1 MKITQRIYLIFIAVS
16 LATLAGCDKYFGDK
30 TDISFIDV
38 PTFQPRDI
46 AYVPIQPY
54 ITNLERPVHITIGFD
69 ELIYVVDEATE
80 EIIAF
85 DEALNEI
92 GRLKVQGV
100 TSVSQD
106 RQFNLLAIGL
116 KDTTING
123 TPYELSTIY
132 RINMLV
138 NSGYGLA
145 NATVVNTITH
155 PFYFKNSFST
165 SDAQVRFTQIGVLGN
180 NTNAQLNNRY
190 YVARTGPSANNAG
203 QGPDDA
209 VVFFDNQDKY
219 ISPVPVNTS
228 SGLFSD
234 YFKKPFGLTTL
245 CQPPQI
251 TASNSPD
258 FMFTSLDPG
267 SPLKVQYIEFI
278 EAEFGAEFRPVIYPV
293 GNPISDGWLNSPNK
307 FSQPMG
313 ITVAGDQSRY
323 IFVSDAGKDSVY
335 QFTSNGLEGVPP
347 PPASG
352 AVRYTK
358 ASFGGTG
365 PGPLQFNEPRGM
377 AYYKQ
382 ILYVCDAGN
391 HRISRFKLTLDFD

>member
-1 MKITQRIYLIFIAVS
+1 MKTRIHILFL
-16 LATLAGCDKYFGDK
+16 LAMLPFLQGCEKYFGDK

-38 PTFQPRDI
+38 PVFQPRQI

-85 DEALNEI
+85 DEALNEL
-92 GRLKVQGV
+92 GRMTIPGV

-106 RQFNLLAIGL
+106 RQFNLLAIGK
-116 KDTTING
+116 KDTLING
-123 TPYELSTIY
+123 VNYSLSTIY
-132 RINMLV
+132 RINQYT

-145 NATVVNTITH
+145 GAEIVNSITH

-165 SDAQVRFTQIGVLGN
+165 SDAQVTFNQVGVLGN
-180 NTNAQLNNRY
+180 SQNPSLNNRY
-190 YVARTGPSANNAG
+190 YVSRSGPSPNNAG

-209 VVFFDNQDKY
+209 IIFFDNQDNY
-219 ISPVPVNTS
+219 ISPVPVSTS
-228 SGLFSD
+228 GGLFND
-234 YFKKPFGLTTL
+234 YFKKPFGLTSL

-258 FMFTSLDPG
+258 FLFTSLDPG
-267 SPLKVQYIEFI
+267 SPIKVQYIEFI
-278 EAEFGAEFRPVIYPV
+278 EGEFGAEFRPVIYPI
-293 GNPISDGWLNSPNK
+293 NDPIADGWLNSPDK
-307 FSQPMG
+307 FDMPMG
-313 ITVAGDQSRY
+313 ITVAGDETRF
-323 IFVSDAGKDSVY
+323 IFVTDAATDSVY

-352 AVRYTK
+352 ETRYTK

-365 PGPLQFNEPRGM
+365 PGPLQFNEPRGV

>member
-1 MKITQRIYLIFIAVS
+1 MKTKCSILILIAIIPF
-16 LATLAGCDKYFGDK
+16 LQGCEKYFGDK

-38 PTFQPRDI
+38 PTFQPRQI

-54 ITNLERPVHITIGFD
+54 ITALETPVHITIGFD

-80 EIIAF
+80 EIIAY
-85 DEALNEI
+85 DEALNEL
-92 GRLKVQGV
+92 GRLTIPGV
-100 TSVSQD
+100 TSVTQD
-106 RQFNLLAIGL
+106 RQFNLLAIGK

-123 TPYELSTIY
+123 VSYSLSTIY
-132 RINMLV
+132 RINQFTTA
-138 NSGYGLA
+138 GYGLA
-145 NATVVNTITH
+145 GAEIVNTITH

-165 SDAQVRFTQIGVLGN
+165 SDALVSFNQVGVLGN
-180 NTNAQLNNRY
+180 SQNQALNNRY
-190 YVARTGPSANNAG
+190 YVTRSGPSANNAG

-209 VVFFDNQDKY
+209 VVFFDNQDNY
-219 ISPVPVNTS
+219 ISPVPVSTS
-228 SGLFSD
+228 GGLFND

-258 FMFTSLDPG
+258 FLFTSIDPG
-267 SPLKVQYIEFI
+267 SPIKVQYIEFV
-278 EAEFGAEFRPVIYPV
+278 EAEFGAEFRPVIYPI
-293 GNPISDGWLNSPNK
+293 NDPIADGWLNNPNK
-307 FSQPMG
+307 FTMPMG
-313 ITVAGDQSRY
+313 ITVAGDETRF
-323 IFVSDAGKDSVY
+323 IFVTDAATDSVY

-352 AVRYTK
+352 ETRYTK

-365 PGPLQFNEPRGM
+365 AGPLQFNQPRGI
-377 AYYKQ
+377 AYYNQ

-391 HRISRFKLTLDFD
+391 HRVSRFKLTLDFD

>member
-1 MKITQRIYLIFIAVS
+1 MKTRIHILLF
-16 LATLAGCDKYFGDK
+16 LAAIPFLQGCEKYFGDK

-38 PTFQPRDI
+38 PVFQPRQI

-85 DEALNEI
+85 DEALNEL
-92 GRLKVQGV
+92 GRMTIPGV

-106 RQFNLLAIGL
+106 RQFNLLAIGK
-116 KDTTING
+116 KDTVING
-123 TPYELSTIY
+123 VNYSLSTIY
-132 RINMLV
+132 RINQYTAA
-138 NSGYGLA
+138 GYGLA
-145 NATVVNTITH
+145 GAEIVNTITH

-165 SDAQVRFTQIGVLGN
+165 SDALVTFNQVGVLGN
-180 NTNAQLNNRY
+180 SQNPALNNRY
-190 YVARTGPSANNAG
+190 YVSRSGPSPNNAG

-209 VVFFDNQDKY
+209 VIFFDNQDNY
-219 ISPVPVNTS
+219 ISPVPVSTS
-228 SGLFSD
+228 GGLFND

-251 TASNSPD
+251 TASSSPD
-258 FMFTSLDPG
+258 FLFTSTDPG
-267 SPLKVQYIEFI
+267 SPIKVQYIEFV
-278 EAEFGAEFRPVIYPV
+278 EGEFGAEFRPVIYPI
-293 GNPISDGWLNSPNK
+293 NDPIADGWLNSPNK
-307 FSQPMG
+307 FNMPMG
-313 ITVAGDQSRY
+313 ITVAGDETRY
-323 IFVSDAGKDSVY
+323 IFVTDAASDSVY

-352 AVRYTK
+352 ETRYTK

-365 PGPLQFNEPRGM
+365 PGPLQFNEPRGV
-377 AYYKQ
+377 AYYNQ

>member
-1 MKITQRIYLIFIAVS
+1 MKLHNAKYIVL
-16 LATLAGCDKYFGDK
+16 LALTLGLASGCEKFFGEK
-30 TDISFIDV
+30 TDLGFIEV
-38 PTFQPRDI
+38 PVYQARDI

-80 EIIAF
+80 QIIAY

-106 RQFNLLAIGL
+106 RRFNLLAIGL

-123 TPYELSTIY
+123 TPYSLSTIY
-132 RINMLV
+132 RINLQGS
-138 NSGYGLA
+138 SGYGLS
-145 NATVVNTITH
+145 NASISNTITH

-165 SDAQVRFTQIGVLGN
+165 SDAQVRFTQVAILGN
-180 NTNAQLNNRY
+180 NTNAALNNRY
-190 YVARTGPSANNAG
+190 YVSRTGPSSNNAG

-209 VVFFDNQDKY
+209 IIFFDNEDNY

-228 SGLFSD
+228 GGLFND
-234 YFKKPFGLTTL
+234 YFKKPFGLTSL

-267 SPLKVQYIEFI
+267 SPIKVQYIEFV
-278 EAEFGAEFRPVIYPV
+278 EGEFGAEFRPIIFPV
-293 GNPISDGWLNSPNK
+293 GNPIADGWLNSPDK
-307 FSQPMG
+307 FTYPTG
-313 ITVAGDQSRY
+313 ITVAGDESRY
-323 IFVSDAGKDSVY
+323 IFVTDAEKDSVY

-347 PPASG
+347 PPGSG
-352 AVRYTK
+352 SVRYTK
-358 ASFGGTG
+358 ASFGGSG
-365 PGPLQFNEPRGM
+365 PGPTQFNEPRGV
-377 AYYKQ
+377 AYYNQ

-391 HRISRFKLTLDFD
+391 HRICRFKLTLDFD

>member
-1 MKITQRIYLIFIAVS
+1 MKTRIHILFL
-16 LATLAGCDKYFGDK
+16 LAMLPFLQGCEKYFGDK

-38 PTFQPRDI
+38 PVFQPRQI

-85 DEALNEI
+85 DEALNEL
-92 GRLKVQGV
+92 GRMTIPGV

-106 RQFNLLAIGL
+106 RQFNLLAIGK
-116 KDTTING
+116 KDTLING
-123 TPYELSTIY
+123 VNYSLSTIY
-132 RINMLV
+132 RINQYT

-145 NATVVNTITH
+145 GAEIVNSITH

-165 SDAQVRFTQIGVLGN
+165 SDAQVTFNQVGVLGN
-180 NTNAQLNNRY
+180 SQNPNLNNRY
-190 YVARTGPSANNAG
+190 YVTRSGPSPNNAG

-209 VVFFDNQDKY
+209 IIFFDNQDNY
-219 ISPVPVNTS
+219 ISPVPVSTS
-228 SGLFSD
+228 GGLFND
-234 YFKKPFGLTTL
+234 YFKKPFGLTSL

-258 FMFTSLDPG
+258 FLFTSLDPG
-267 SPLKVQYIEFI
+267 SPIKVQYIEFI
-278 EAEFGAEFRPVIYPV
+278 EGEFGAEFRPVIYPI
-293 GNPISDGWLNSPNK
+293 NDPIADGWLNSPDK
-307 FSQPMG
+307 FDMPMG
-313 ITVAGDQSRY
+313 ITVAGDETRF
-323 IFVSDAGKDSVY
+323 IFVTDAATDSVY

-352 AVRYTK
+352 ETRYTK

-365 PGPLQFNEPRGM
+365 PGPLQFNEPRGV
-377 AYYKQ
+377 AYYNQ

>member
-1 MKITQRIYLIFIAVS
+1 MNRFKTYISILIALPF
-16 LATLAGCDKYFGDK
+16 LAGCDKYFGDK
-30 TDISFIDV
+30 TDLDFIEV
-38 PTFQPRDI
+38 PTFQPREI

-69 ELIYVVDEATE
+69 ELIYVVDEDTE

-85 DEALNEI
+85 DEALNEL
-92 GRLKVQGV
+92 GRLRVKGV
-100 TSVSQD
+100 TSVQQD
-106 RQFNLLAIGL
+106 RQFNLLAIG
-116 KDTTING
+116 KIDTTING
-123 TPYELSTIY
+123 VPYELSTIF
-132 RINMLV
+132 RIDLLGAN
-138 NSGYGLA
+138 GYGLGQA
-145 NATVVNTITH
+145 KIVNTITH

-165 SDAQVRFTQIGVLGN
+165 SDAQVTFNAIGVIGN
-180 NTNAQLNNRY
+180 NTNSALNNRY
-190 YVARTGPSANNAG
+190 YVSRSGPSPNNAG

-209 VVFFDNQDKY
+209 VVFFDNQDNY
-219 ISPVPVNTS
+219 ISPVPVSTS
-228 SGLFSD
+228 GGLFND
-234 YFKKPFGLTTL
+234 YFKKPFGLTSL
-245 CQPPQI
+245 AQPPQI

-267 SPLKVQYIEFI
+267 SPIKVQYIEFV
-278 EAEFGAEFRPVIYPV
+278 EAEFGAEFRPVIYPI
-293 GNPISDGWLNSPNK
+293 NDPIADGWLNSPNK
-307 FSQPMG
+307 FTQPMS
-313 ITVAGDQSRY
+313 ITVAGDESRF
-323 IFVSDAGKDSVY
+323 IFVTDAATDSLY

-365 PGPLQFNEPRGM
+365 PGPLEFNEPRGV
-377 AYYKQ
+377 AYYNE